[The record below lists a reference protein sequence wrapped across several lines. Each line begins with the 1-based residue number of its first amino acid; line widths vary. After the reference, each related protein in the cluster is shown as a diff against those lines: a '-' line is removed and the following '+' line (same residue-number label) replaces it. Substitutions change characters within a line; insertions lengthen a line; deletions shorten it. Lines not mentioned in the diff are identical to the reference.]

1 MLLLYIYINKMVFLF
16 KNKIPRADDLVMT
29 KIENVDEYGITVS
42 LPEYNNKL
50 GYITFAEIS
59 RKKRLD
65 KNIRKIISIGNENVM
80 LVLTVDNQKGYI
92 DLSKRD
98 VKDTEVKDY
107 LDKVKIHKNLY
118 NLFKYIL
125 FKLLNIDSIESI
137 LEEELHPFL
146 CETLFEIQEETKLD
160 NQVILSILFDKEK
173 NHEILSNIDYDNI
186 TWNLTQFKEI
196 IDNYIDTK
204 INVKKSTETINFRM
218 LSYEINGNS
227 DIKYALD
234 FEKFD
239 FFPQIS
245 QDFDIQINYASA
257 SNYSMVLNQKE
268 FNMGE
273 IKSSIELLV
282 KEINKRALEKKIML
296 C

>member
-1 MLLLYIYINKMVFLF
+1 MVFLF